1 MLPPM
6 NTTVK
11 YALREA
17 AGIAGDVVRAYTL
30 PLALPVVLPVAVAGI
45 AALSAAA
52 LGSWLADSGQDILS
66 ELRRRA
72 RPRVPRPPSPSLRGT
87 PTPEEFADDA
97 ALRPRTLAVRLR
109 IGSRLADLAPTLDR
123 GNLYDVSPTGAKRIR
138 GRGRGVRGWLEDNRV
153 GMNYST
159 LMRYMRLAVRLRAL
173 LGLDERLPLEWLLPG
188 GAVSAEVPPALQ
200 AQCASAKRK
209 LARLMQEHWNFSRL
223 QSHVD
228 RALGLRRLPRPGRAG
243 GRARPLD
250 EVLAENTRRELADFL
265 QARDL
270 PPKLEALRQAAVAGF
285 LEAEQGGVSGPGI
298 PCPAPATGSQGT
310 GKKCRTGGLSAERRG
325 RASWKPVD
333 EGV

>member
-1 MLPPM
+1 M
-6 NTTVK
+6 NNTLK

-17 AGIAGDVVRAYTL
+17 AGIAGDTARVYL
-30 PLALPVVLPVAVAGI
+30 GSLSLPVVVPAALAGLAAMSAVA
-45 AALSAAA
+45 
-52 LGSWLADSGQDILS
+52 LGGWLADATGGAILS

-72 RPRVPRPPSPSLRGT
+72 RLRAPRPPSPSLRGT
-87 PTPEEFADDA
+87 PTPEEFAADA
-97 ALRPRTLAVRLR
+97 AVRPRTLAVRLR

-123 GNLYDVSPTGAKRIR
+123 GNHYDVSPTGAKRIR

-188 GAVSAEVPPALQ
+188 ATASAEVPPALQ
-200 AQCASAKRK
+200 AQCAAAKRK
-209 LARLMQEHWNFSRL
+209 LARLMREHWNFSRL

-243 GRARPLD
+243 GKPLD
-250 EVLAENTRRELADFL
+250 ETLAENTRRELADFL

-285 LEAEQGGVSGPGI
+285 LEAGQGGVSGPGI

-310 GKKCRTGGLSAERRG
+310 GKKCRMGGFSAERWG
-325 RASWKPVD
+325 RERWKPVD
-333 EGV
+333 DGV